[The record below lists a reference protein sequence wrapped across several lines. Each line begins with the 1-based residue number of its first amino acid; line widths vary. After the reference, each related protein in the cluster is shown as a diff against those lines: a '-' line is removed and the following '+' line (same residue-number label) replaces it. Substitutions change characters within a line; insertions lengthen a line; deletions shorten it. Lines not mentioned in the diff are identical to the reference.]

1 MNIVPFLS
9 ALEFAAEKHKN
20 QKRKDAEASPYINH
34 PIAVAKILA
43 DEGGVTDES
52 LLIAAI
58 LHDTVEDTATTPQ
71 ELVARFGADV
81 AALVGE
87 VTDDKSLPK
96 EKRKELQIINA
107 PHKSA
112 RAKQLK
118 IADKISNIR
127 DIVSSPPADW
137 SMARKRGYLDWT
149 KQVVQGCRG
158 MNELLDRLFDVTLT
172 EAGVSLAS
180 GGDLPTVP

>member
-1 MNIVPFLS
+1 MNLVNFLS

-20 QKRKDAEASPYINH
+20 QRRKDADASPYINH

-58 LHDTVEDTATTPQ
+58 LHDTVEDTATTHD
-71 ELVARFGADV
+71 ELTARFGVEV
-81 AALVGE
+81 AGLVGE

-96 EKRKELQIINA
+96 ESRKELQIINA

-137 SMARKRGYLDWT
+137 PIARKRGYLEWT
-149 KQVVQGCRG
+149 CQVVEGCRG
-158 MNELLDRLFDVTLT
+158 VNTVLDRLFDATLNDAN
-172 EAGVSLAS
+172 ERLAELS
-180 GGDLPTVP
+180 

>member
-1 MNIVPFLS
+1 MNIIHFLS

-20 QKRKDAEASPYINH
+20 QKRKGAEASPYINH

-43 DEGGVTDES
+43 EEGGVTDES

-96 EKRKELQIINA
+96 ERRKELQIINA

-137 SMARKRGYLDWT
+137 SMARKRGYLHWT
-149 KQVVQGCRG
+149 NQVIEGCRG

-180 GGDLPTVP
+180 GGDVPPVP